1 MLGFNCGS
9 YDLNLTKEHFVERL
23 ADAFTSTREW
33 TFKRRCKH
41 SWSEFTTY
49 PDGLRAIERD
59 VKFYS
64 LGTEAYEMLK
74 VAVVGGTII
83 VFTRHHEAGVSKL
96 RPQQIAERRPCKRV

>member
-1 MLGFNCGS
+1 MLGFNCGN

-41 SWSEFTTY
+41 SWSEFNTY

-64 LGTEAYEMLK
+64 PGKEAYDMLK
-74 VAVVGGTII
+74 VAVVGVTSI
-83 VFTRHHEAGVSKL
+83 VFTRHREAGVSKL
-96 RPQQIAERRPCKRV
+96 RAQQIAQRRTCKRM